1 MEIYWRREW
10 TAPTFVGV
18 VSFGIGT
25 AVGYAYAMRRPKVIE
40 VVEEVEY
47 TTLTAVPD
55 EDVQRSFEQH
65 PSSQEKG
72 EFVTVEEAVEHIRNM
87 DLSTSLEIDLENVS
101 VFSDDVVDH
110 EWDYAEEEQH
120 RKNLDAGVPYI
131 LHRDEY
137 FDDGKHYT
145 QSTLTY
151 YKGDD
156 VLTDEQDVPIYD
168 YRKIVGKGNLVFGRG
183 SGDESIVF
191 VRNDHL
197 EAEYEIILD
206 HGFYEVEILGQE
218 LGDRLSAER
227 TVIPKF
233 RPE

>member
-1 MEIYWRREW
+1 MEFYWRREW
-10 TAPTFVGV
+10 TAPSIVGV

-25 AVGYAYAMRRPKVIE
+25 AVGYTIAMRRPKIIE
-40 VVEEVEY
+40 AVKEIEY
-47 TTLTAVPD
+47 VALTSVPD
-55 EDVQRSFEQH
+55 DEEESD
-65 PSSQEKG
+65 G
-72 EFVTVEEAVEHIRNM
+72 EFVTVEEAIEHIRNM
-87 DLSTSLEIDLENVS
+87 DLSTSLEIDVETVS

-110 EWDYAEEEQH
+110 EWDYAVEEQH
-120 RKNLDAGVPYI
+120 RRNIGRGIPYI

-156 VLTDEQDVPIYD
+156 VLTDEHDVPIYN
-168 YRKIVGKGNLVFGRG
+168 YKQIVGPENLIFGRG
-183 SGDESIVF
+183 SGDENIVF
-191 VRNDHL
+191 IRNDHL

-206 HGFYEVEILGQE
+206 QGFYEVEVLGQE
-218 LGDRLSAER
+218 LGDRLSAEK